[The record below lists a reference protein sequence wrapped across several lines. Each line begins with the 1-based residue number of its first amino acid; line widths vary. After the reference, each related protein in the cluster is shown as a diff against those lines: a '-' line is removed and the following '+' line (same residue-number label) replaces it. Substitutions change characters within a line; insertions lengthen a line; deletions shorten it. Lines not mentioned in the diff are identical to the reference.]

1 MPCSVVSDQD
11 LHCLLC
17 SKKVM
22 VGTYGLNRVS
32 ENRGIAEVK
41 QGTSAETYPC

>member
-1 MPCSVVSDQD
+1 MFYIVSDQD
-11 LHCLLC
+11 LHCLLY

-32 ENRGIAEVK
+32 ENRGTAEVR
-41 QGTSAETYPC
+41 QGTSVETELC